1 MITKEH
7 EVKKYCCFYA
17 SDFHLEMILLPYIK
31 KKIYK
36 DKFLIF
42 TEENLSESMK
52 ILLNRM
58 NLSSDEKDLM
68 LNLDWN
74 KKEKEILREKN
85 LDNYTIIIN
94 GSNDYISKI
103 NEKIN
108 EINPKK
114 INIIDCYSI
123 NDENIEPQRVQ
134 EKYDDILNTR
144 GYKKI

>member
-52 ILLNRM
+52 ILLNRI

>member
-52 ILLNRM
+52 ILLNRI

-123 NDENIEPQRVQ
+123 NDENVEPQRVQ

>member
-123 NDENIEPQRVQ
+123 NDENVEPQRVQ

>member
-7 EVKKYCCFYA
+7 ETKKYCCFYA